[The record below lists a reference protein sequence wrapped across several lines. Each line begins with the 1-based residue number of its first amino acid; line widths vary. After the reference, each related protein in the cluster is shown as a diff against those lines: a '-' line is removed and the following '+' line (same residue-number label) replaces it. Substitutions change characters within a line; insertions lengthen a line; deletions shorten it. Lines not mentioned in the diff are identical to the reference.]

1 MRAGLG
7 GWGRQ
12 CLSRSRKKGPRVRL
26 FRKDMWADGSPSG
39 LVTER
44 EATAGVERGGPEGR
58 GP

>member
-1 MRAGLG
+1 M
-7 GWGRQ
+7 
-12 CLSRSRKKGPRVRL
+12 SRSRKKGPRVRL

-39 LVTER
+39 RVTER